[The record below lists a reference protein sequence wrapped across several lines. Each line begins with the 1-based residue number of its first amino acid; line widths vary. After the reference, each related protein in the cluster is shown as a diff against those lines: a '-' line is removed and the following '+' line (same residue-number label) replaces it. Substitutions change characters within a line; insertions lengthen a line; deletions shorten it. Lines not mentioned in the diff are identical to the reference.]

1 MKGRIHFVAL
11 LCLRVTVSD
20 EGVLKYIKFVAR
32 AEHLRPART
41 SRPTPFAMKN
51 GQNPVSGCY

>member
-1 MKGRIHFVAL
+1 MKGRIQFVAL

-32 AEHLRPART
+32 AEHLR
-41 SRPTPFAMKN
+41 
-51 GQNPVSGCY
+51 